1 MSRILDDN
9 GMPKEFKEYLLRYF
23 GLADIK
29 GDGWCYYRAVFRGIM
44 HGLNE
49 GEKQILRER
58 AGIADYLAF
67 HSALK
72 KYFVEKTKRIE
83 NESIIVQR
91 ETSGKMRRIKLSN
104 RMYNSLTEGATC
116 QDYWGTTDINGIVSG
131 FFVETFNIDID
142 IFVLFH
148 EEKQNGW
155 RWTKNRNKRI
165 LISETGK
172 ITVFL
177 LLNRARDH
185 FYTLLPKAGI
195 REIPMQYS
203 FKEREKAQQSAGNT
217 GYISDSDDGEGF
229 NPNSLSSKF
238 SQPQKTQPQKR
249 QQKRKRET
257 FDLTKS
263 KERHIRFNDS
273 SDSDSDSDYE
283 PDTKVSAATNNLKLK
298 Y

>member
-1 MSRILDDN
+1 
-9 GMPKEFKEYLLRYF
+9 
-23 GLADIK
+23 
-29 GDGWCYYRAVFRGIM
+29 M

-49 GEKQILRER
+49 REKRILRER
-58 AGIADYLAF
+58 AAIADYLTF

-91 ETSGKMRRIKLSN
+91 ETSGKMRRIKLSD

-177 LLNRARDH
+177 LLNRLRDH
-185 FYTLLPKAGI
+185 FFTLLPKAGI

-229 NPNSLSSKF
+229 NPNSLTGSF
-238 SQPQKTQPQKR
+238 SPPR
-249 QQKRKRET
+249 KRKR
-257 FDLTKS
+257 KS
-263 KERHIRFNDS
+263 SMKNWKIQ
-273 SDSDSDSDYE
+273 
-283 PDTKVSAATNNLKLK
+283 
-298 Y
+298 